1 MNALATKYCC
11 TKCDDYPVLVL
22 TVNFSDSKSAFQ
34 NDFIT
39 KYGVTTICV
48 PKEDGGSD
56 FNTVLPNQN
65 SSGSSY
71 GGTFFFI
78 KPDKTFIGDAGAS
91 PIVVASE
98 QDIIDAGIQP
108 HTCNTS
114 IAQKLNSIKVNNNL
128 IFQKLYKSGF
138 TVKVLKDD
146 VYSISFYSANGK
158 LRTTILKKLSAGS
171 HQISFEKGK
180 LANGVYFV
188 EMRNGQNI
196 TREKVV
202 LE

>member
-1 MNALATKYCC
+1 MA
-11 TKCDDYPVLVL
+11 D
-22 TVNFSDSKSAFQ
+22 Q
-34 NDFIT
+34 I
-39 KYGVTTICV
+39 
-48 PKEDGGSD
+48 
-56 FNTVLPNQN
+56 
-65 SSGSSY
+65 
-71 GGTFFFI
+71 FI

>member
-1 MNALATKYCC
+1 MNALWEKYGC
-11 TKCDDYPVLVL
+11 TKCENYPVLVL
-22 TVNFSDSKSAFQ
+22 TVNFSNNKSTFQ
-34 NDFIT
+34 TGFID
-39 KYGVTTICV
+39 KYGVETPCV
-48 PKEDGGSD
+48 PKEDGGTT
-56 FNTVLPNQN
+56 FNTALPNQN

-71 GGTFFFI
+71 GGTCFFI

-91 PIVVASE
+91 PMVVASE

-128 IFQKLYKSGF
+128 IIQKLYKSGF

-146 VYSISFYSANGK
+146 VYSISFYSVNGK
-158 LRTTILKKLSAGS
+158 LKTTLSKRLAIGS
-171 HQISFEKGK
+171 HQISFEKGM
-180 LANGVYFV
+180 LANGIYLI
-188 EMRNGQNI
+188 ETRCGQNV
-196 TREKVV
+196 TRQKVI